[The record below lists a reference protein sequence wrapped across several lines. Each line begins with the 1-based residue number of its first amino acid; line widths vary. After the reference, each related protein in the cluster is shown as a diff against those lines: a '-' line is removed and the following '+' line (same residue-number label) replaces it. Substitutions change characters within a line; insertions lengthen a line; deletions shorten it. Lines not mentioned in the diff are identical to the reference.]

1 MIKRNCSVVK
11 TYIVVVGDDF
21 ANSSLKSFRGGRG
34 GVATSHLSAG
44 DSSRGDSSERS
55 GKHFLLCGREKSA

>member
-1 MIKRNCSVVK
+1 MIKRNYSVVK

-44 DSSRGDSSERS
+44 DSSRGDSSES
-55 GKHFLLCGREKSA
+55 F